1 MNIIETE
8 NILCPLCMKQHEVQ
22 TILVADNNIF
32 KGVAVEYNIHCQYC
46 PDTDEYY
53 ETEEQ
58 LVTNDIAM
66 KNAYRIKTGLLTSDE
81 IIAIREKY
89 GMTQTDLSLLLGWGA
104 KTITRYEGHQVQ
116 DTAHDTIL
124 KKLDAD
130 PEWFLALLEKIK
142 DKLGD
147 ENYNKTFL
155 KASQLF
161 ENAQDSY
168 LRKAIH
174 AKYMRYE
181 NQNELTGNT
190 SLNIDKVVD
199 TIRYFSASEKM
210 HTLYKVK
217 LMKLL
222 WYSDA
227 ISYKRRGHSITGL
240 VYRAQTMGALPIA
253 HDTLIELN
261 GIRYKE
267 IEFED
272 STGYHFLPDDK
283 PDYPSLSSEDMQVLD
298 TVIEYFGSC
307 TKDEIV
313 EHMHNEKAYQHT
325 KTYDLISFRYAVNL
339 SVN

>member
-161 ENAQDSY
+161 ENSQDSY

-272 STGYHFLPDDK
+272 STGYQFLPDDK